1 MDRMRNLKSILFYFA
16 AAAALLQA
24 CTVGYSFTGAD
35 IPAEAKTFSVKS
47 FQLGTPLAP
56 ANYSL
61 LLTESLKDLMLSQT
75 SLDLAEKR
83 GDLQYEGVVTQYQIG
98 SAAVSSEEETT
109 INRLTIAVKV
119 KYINTFD
126 REKTVEKTFTRFA
139 DFNSSEDISAV
150 EDRLIKEIN
159 DQLTQDI
166 FDATLGAW

>member
-1 MDRMRNLKSILFYFA
+1 MGSMKNLKTILICFA
-16 AAAALLQA
+16 LAAIFQT

-61 LLTESLKDLMLSQT
+61 RLTESLKDLMLSQT

-98 SAAVSSEEETT
+98 SAAVSSDEVTT
-109 INRLTIAVKV
+109 VNRLTIAVKV
-119 KYINTFD
+119 KYTNTFD
-126 REKTVEKTFTRFA
+126 REKNSEKTYSRYA
-139 DFNSSEDISAV
+139 DFNSSKDISAV
-150 EDRLIKEIN
+150 EDNLIKEIN